1 MRDVSELEKQIF
13 EQELEVVRKL
23 LTVINRDLKNV
34 FAKYGILDGQHKKEF
49 VDYVLSGLIT
59 ADEEYYAK
67 VPVPSVGY
75 RTVIKVETQTSK
87 IPDALKEIILEWAVK
102 DFMVKVN
109 NMPSTANSME

>member
-1 MRDVSELEKQIF
+1 MRDVSELEKQIL
-13 EQELEVVRKL
+13 EQELEVIRKR
-23 LTVINRDLKNV
+23 LTGINRDLKNV
-34 FAKYGILDGQHKKEF
+34 FAKYGILKGQHKKEF

-59 ADEEYYAK
+59 ADEEYYPKALRSH
-67 VPVPSVGY
+67 VDY

-87 IPDALKEIILEWAVK
+87 IPDALKEIILKWAVK